1 MDMNRRKLREIVK
14 EEEPGVLQSMVN
26 LYTLE
31 LVFLWER
38 FESFL
43 EVGH

>member
-1 MDMNRRKLREIVK
+1 MNIFILSFFFSGYTSQQCYRECS
-14 EEEPGVLQSMVN
+14 LY

-38 FESFL
+38 LESFL